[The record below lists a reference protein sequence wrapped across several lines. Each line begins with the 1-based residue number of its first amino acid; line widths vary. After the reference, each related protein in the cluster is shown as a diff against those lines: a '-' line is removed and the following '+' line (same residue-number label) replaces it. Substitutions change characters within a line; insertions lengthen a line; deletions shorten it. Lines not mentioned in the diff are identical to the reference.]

1 MTAPTA
7 EPTPGPTPDATP
19 GPTPDAAGDMSALA
33 LAASIR
39 ITKGNPTAEEV
50 AALAV
55 LLTARLRLQSEAQSS
70 QTEAQV
76 HKLPLRP
83 RPSFIAPGA
92 WAS

>member
-1 MTAPTA
+1 MTAPA
-7 EPTPGPTPDATP
+7 AAAAP
-19 GPTPDAAGDMSALA
+19 GPTPDAAADTSALA
-33 LAASIR
+33 LEASIR

-55 LLTARLRLQSEAQSS
+55 LLTARIRLQNEAQSS
-70 QTEAQV
+70 PTEAQV

>member
-1 MTAPTA
+1 MTAPVTA
-7 EPTPGPTPDATP
+7 TAPGP
-19 GPTPDAAGDMSALA
+19 AGDTSALA
-33 LAASIR
+33 IAASIR

-55 LLTARLRLQSEAQSS
+55 LLTARIRLQNEAHAS

-76 HKLPLRP
+76 YKLPLRP

>member
-1 MTAPTA
+1 MSAPA
-7 EPTPGPTPDATP
+7 PAP
-19 GPTPDAAGDMSALA
+19 GPTPDAAGDVSALA

-55 LLTARLRLQSEAQSS
+55 LLTARIRLRNEAQTP
-70 QTEAQV
+70 QTEARV

>member
-1 MTAPTA
+1 MTAPTPA
-7 EPTPGPTPDATP
+7 PGPTPDT
-19 GPTPDAAGDMSALA
+19 AGDTSALA

-39 ITKGNPTAEEV
+39 ITKGNPSAEEV

-55 LLTARLRLQSEAQSS
+55 LLTARIRLQNEAQAS